1 MYSPTTRLLTV
12 LEILQSAGSVT
23 GRELATRLEVDVR
36 SVRRY
41 ITLLRDMGI
50 PVESDP
56 GRYGAYYLRPG
67 YRPPPI
73 IFTTDEIMA
82 VTLGLLAARQLGM
95 TGATGVESAS
105 AKLTRVLPDEL
116 RERVAALHHVL
127 TLDIPRYESPAQAV
141 LDRFSL
147 AAYQQRQL
155 WIMYHS
161 SGRLDPTERVIDIYG
176 LTHYGGNWYAVG
188 YCHLREDIRSF
199 RLDRVMQARLLDT
212 TFETPADFNAL
223 DFLRESIAS
232 LPGSHAVEVHL
243 DLSLAEAQQRIAPT
257 VGLLDALDATHTR
270 LRCWSDG
277 LRWISRFIIN
287 LGCPFTIIHPPE
299 MRDVMKAIAAEVVNW
314 AEATQES
321 PSHEVS

>member
-1 MYSPTTRLLTV
+1 LTV

-23 GRELATRLEVDVR
+23 GPELAARLEVDVR

-50 PVESDP
+50 PVDSDP

-105 AKLTRVLPDEL
+105 AKLTRVLPEEL

-127 TLDIPRYESPAQAV
+127 TLDIPRYQSPAQDV

-155 WIMYHS
+155 WVAYQS
-161 SGRLDPTERVIDIYG
+161 SGYLETTERVFDAYG
-176 LTHYGGNWYAVG
+176 LTHYAGNWYAVG
-188 YCHLREDIRSF
+188 YCHLRQDIRTF
-199 RLDRVMQARLLDT
+199 RLDRVAQCRLLET

-223 DFLRESIAS
+223 DHLRESIAT
-232 LPGSHAVEVHL
+232 LPGAYAVEVHL
-243 DLSLAEAQQRIAPT
+243 RMPLMEARQHIAPT
-257 VGLLDALDATHTR
+257 VGLLDALDADHTR

-277 LRWISRFIIN
+277 LRWISRFLIN
-287 LGCPFTIIHPPE
+287 LGCSFTVIQPPE
-299 MRDVMKAIAAEVVNW
+299 MRATLKAIAAEVIAW
-314 AEATQES
+314 ADQDS